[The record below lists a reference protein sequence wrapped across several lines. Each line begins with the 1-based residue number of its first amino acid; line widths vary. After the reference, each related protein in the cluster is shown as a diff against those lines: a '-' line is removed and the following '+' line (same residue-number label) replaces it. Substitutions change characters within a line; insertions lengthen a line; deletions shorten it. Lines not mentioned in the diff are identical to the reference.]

1 MTWSAWHALHSPGG
15 EFDKKVGN
23 PPNSKKI
30 RWPTENAKVCKN
42 FVKVSK
48 NWMQNLGSK
57 IIFAKLAVNPTLLRL
72 STTFL
77 VFGSEIRK
85 SSFHVVWYRCIEIFE
100 VFHEVPFLSTIRSSE
115 VTMQV

>member
-1 MTWSAWHALHSPGG
+1 MEYYRFRDLIFCDLKSADFYFRLAIG
-15 EFDKKVGN
+15 ELFISAILRSDIFCEI
-23 PPNSKKI
+23 S
-30 RWPTENAKVCKN
+30 A
-42 FVKVSK
+42 K

-57 IIFAKLAVNPTLLRL
+57 ITFAQFPINPTLLRL

-85 SSFHVVWYRCIEIFE
+85 SSFHVVWAGCIAILA
-100 VFHEVPFLSTIRSSE
+100 VFHEVPFLSTIWSSE